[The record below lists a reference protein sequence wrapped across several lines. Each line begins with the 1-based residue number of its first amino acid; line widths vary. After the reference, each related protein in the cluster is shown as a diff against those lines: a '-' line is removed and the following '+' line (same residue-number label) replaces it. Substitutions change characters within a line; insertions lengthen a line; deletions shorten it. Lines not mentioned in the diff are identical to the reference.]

1 MLRLRE
7 EVGGDDL
14 VGVGVR
20 VRVRVRL
27 RLRLRLRVRVR
38 RRLRLRL
45 RLRVRLLEACLGE
58 RHHAHR
64 WAGGRAGGD
73 QILL

>member
-1 MLRLRE
+1 MRPRSSELPVVSGLRMGR
-7 EVGGDDL
+7 
-14 VGVGVR
+14 
-20 VRVRVRL
+20 RL
-27 RLRLRLRVRVR
+27 RLRLR

-45 RLRVRLLEACLGE
+45 RLRDRLLEACLGE